1 MEMRGSKEAKLGRM
15 IFDGPFRCHEER
27 RGYVTVQASRG
38 KEGNLLFFFRPFR
51 CDGKRGFIFREGW
64 WTRTAEQ
71 IVEASCFDRT
81 VVRGRRGTRL
91 GERVD

>member
-38 KEGNLLFFFRPFR
+38 KEGNLLFFSDRSGVT
-51 CDGKRGFIFREGW
+51 GKEGLFFVKGGGRELRSRLSKLHAS
-64 WTRTAEQ
+64 TEQ
-71 IVEASCFDRT
+71 WLEVGG
-81 VVRGRRGTRL
+81 VL
-91 GERVD
+91 GSGKE